1 MSHCVSL
8 WNGRMDS
15 QAAADPE
22 RLEVLGNGL
31 KLGPPLDGDVAGA
44 GCGMEEQGQA
54 SPSEIPLMAVRDW
67 GQMGANPDMR
77 TFQSVGSGTIGID
90 EACVDGWARR

>member
-1 MSHCVSL
+1 
-8 WNGRMDS
+8 MDS